1 MDGYAIKYRTLFAS
15 KHPCLSVKRHKTV
28 TPFGLHAFG
37 IYALLIL
44 KMDVWQPKGVRPK
57 ACPCGQLI
65 AVMCRCVQLGELCT
79 YAHVGISCPS
89 GRELQR
95 CELDAF
101 GCSSSMQ
108 WPHLSSDIA
117 CVSDDKYSRLLY
129 LSKHPQKIRHCEK

>member
-1 MDGYAIKYRTLFAS
+1 MSANPSRGWSDGLTGQFCRLYEPPQGMATPSNTGTLFACWTS
-15 KHPCLSVKRHKTV
+15 GLSVRRHKTV
-28 TPFGLHAFG
+28 TTFGLHAFG

-57 ACPCGQLI
+57 APPCGQLI
-65 AVMCRCVQLGELCT
+65 AVMCRCVQRKALCT

-108 WPHLSSDIA
+108 WPHL
-117 CVSDDKYSRLLY
+117 
-129 LSKHPQKIRHCEK
+129 